1 MVRTTAQSHFS
12 KNCSSLLGKAA
23 DPRKARVRA
32 TILVLGLFSFASSWR
47 VIAAEP
53 QLPPAAKSRVDFKRQ
68 IAPILQ
74 RCQVCHG
81 AAQQMSGLRLD
92 RRDDAMR
99 GGYSG
104 PVIQPGNSA
113 ASRLILL
120 VAGREEGKIMP
131 PVGDKLTAREI
142 GLLRAWIDQGVGWPE
157 EKGTEVAAQPS
168 AARDEKLSHWSFQPL
183 RQVTPPPVRNQAW
196 VRSPVDQ
203 FVLARLESEGIEPS
217 PEADKVTLLRRLSL
231 DLTGLPPTPGEVADF
246 LTDNRPDA
254 YERKVDRLL
263 ESPHYGERWARQW
276 LDLARYAD
284 SDGYEKDRVRPHA
297 WRYRHW
303 VIDALNRDMPFDQ
316 FTIEQIAGDLLPKA
330 SAEQKAATGFHRN
343 TLTNREGGINIEQFR
358 FEQVVDRTNTVG
370 TVWMGLTV
378 GCAQCHDH
386 KYDPISQKE
395 YYQLFSFF
403 NSAEEV
409 NVEAPLAGEMGP
421 YLQAL
426 PEYRKKRSELIDR
439 YGVPPL
445 QAAWEEQMLQAAAN
459 PGKWTDWDH
468 AYDAFQKYLD
478 AGDKILRTPRS
489 QRTEKQ
495 TAALTDHF
503 VENYHRVISKEREK
517 ELKFKEL
524 LKQLRELDAS
534 FPALSE
540 APAITEEPVA
550 RKTHVH
556 IRGDWR
562 NAGVAVGPGTL
573 AVLPPLPAD
582 ARVSRLT
589 LAKWLVAP
597 NHPLT
602 ARVTVNRVWQ
612 EYFGR
617 GLVRTSEDFGTQGEK
632 PSHPELLDWLAAG
645 FQQSG
650 WSLKTLHK
658 RIVMSATYRQSST
671 FRPELQGRD
680 PGNTLLARQTRLR
693 LPAELIRDS
702 ALAASGLLYPAI
714 GGRSIRPPQ
723 PAGLTDLGYAS
734 QLRWQESQGR
744 DRYRRGLYILFQRTV
759 PYPQLANFD
768 APDSNVAACR
778 RTRSNTPLQALNL
791 LNDPVFVEAAQAL
804 AARTLR
810 EAPVEF
816 SSRAQHAFRLVLVRA
831 PSPKEQ
837 DWLAEYYQRQLQALE
852 KEPAMA
858 TALAPSEVAGA
869 TPAEAAAWTALS
881 SVLLNLDEFITR
893 E

>member
-1 MVRTTAQSHFS
+1 
-12 KNCSSLLGKAA
+12 
-23 DPRKARVRA
+23 
-32 TILVLGLFSFASSWR
+32 
-47 VIAAEP
+47 
-53 QLPPAAKSRVDFKRQ
+53 KRQ

-74 RCQVCHG
+74 RCQACHG
-81 AAQQMSGLRLD
+81 AEQQMSGLRLD

-104 PVIQPGNSA
+104 AVIQSGNSA

-120 VAGREEGKIMP
+120 VAGKEEGKMMP

-142 GLLRAWIDQGVGWPE
+142 GLLRAWIDQGAAWPE
-157 EKGTEVAAQPS
+157 DKGGEVAAQPS
-168 AARDEKLSHWSFQPL
+168 AARVEKSSHWSFQPIG
-183 RQVTPPPVRNQAW
+183 QVVPPPVRNQTWA
-196 VRSPVDQ
+196 RSPVDQ
-203 FVLARLESEGIEPS
+203 FVLARLESEGIEPA
-217 PEADKVTLLRRLSL
+217 PEADKVKLLRRLNL
-231 DLTGLPPTPGEVADF
+231 DLIGLPPTPAEVADF

-254 YERKVDRLL
+254 YERRVGQLL
-263 ESPHYGERWARQW
+263 DSPHYGEKWARQW

-303 VIDALNRDMPFDQ
+303 VIDALNHDMPFDQ

-358 FEQVVDRTNTVG
+358 FEQVLDRTNTVG

-386 KYDPISQKE
+386 KYDPISQRE

-403 NSAEEV
+403 NTAEEV

-421 YLQAL
+421 YLQGL
-426 PEYRKKRSELIDR
+426 SEYRRKRHELISR
-439 YGVPPL
+439 NGVPPL
-445 QAAWEEQMLQAAAN
+445 QVAWEEQMLQAAAN

-478 AGDKILRTPRS
+478 AGDKILRTPPS

-524 LKQLRELDAS
+524 LKQLRELEAS

-540 APAITEEPVA
+540 APAIAEGAAA
-550 RKTHVH
+550 RKTHIH

-562 NAGVAVGPGTL
+562 NAGVAVEPGTL

-582 ARVSRLT
+582 ARASRLT

-602 ARVTVNRVWQ
+602 ARVAVNRIWQ

-645 FQQSG
+645 FQQTG
-650 WSLKTLHK
+650 WSLKNLHK
-658 RIVMSATYRQSST
+658 QIVTSATYRQSSD

-680 PGNTLLARQTRLR
+680 PGNTLLARQMRLR

-702 ALAASGLLYPAI
+702 ALAASGLLYPVI
-714 GGRSIRPPQ
+714 GGKSIRPPQ

-734 QLRWQESQGR
+734 SLRWQESQGQ

-768 APDSNVAACR
+768 APDSNVTACR

-810 EAPVEF
+810 EAPPQFVP
-816 SSRAQHAFRLVLVRA
+816 RVQHAFQLVLTRL
-831 PSPKEQ
+831 PNPREQ

-858 TALAPSEVAGA
+858 TALAPPEPAGA
-869 TPAEAAAWTALS
+869 TPTEAAAWTAVS

>member
-1 MVRTTAQSHFS
+1 
-12 KNCSSLLGKAA
+12 
-23 DPRKARVRA
+23 
-32 TILVLGLFSFASSWR
+32 
-47 VIAAEP
+47 
-53 QLPPAAKSRVDFKRQ
+53 
-68 IAPILQ
+68 
-74 RCQVCHG
+74 
-81 AAQQMSGLRLD
+81 
-92 RRDDAMR
+92 MR

-104 PVIQPGNSA
+104 AVIQSGNSA

-120 VAGREEGKIMP
+120 VAGKEEGKIMP

-142 GLLRAWIDQGVGWPE
+142 GLLRAWIDQGAAWPE
-157 EKGTEVAAQPS
+157 DKGGEVAAQPS
-168 AARDEKLSHWSFQPL
+168 AARREKSLHWSFQPI
-183 RQVTPPPVRNQAW
+183 REIAPPLVRNQAW
-196 VRSPVDQ
+196 VRSPIDQ
-203 FVLARLESEGIEPS
+203 FVLARLESEGVEPS
-217 PEADKVTLLRRLSL
+217 AEADKVTLLRRLSL
-231 DLTGLPPTPGEVADF
+231 DLIGLPPTPGEVANF
-246 LTDNRPDA
+246 LTDNRSDA
-254 YERKVDRLL
+254 YERQVDRLL
-263 ESPHYGERWARQW
+263 DSPHYGEKWARHW

-297 WRYRHW
+297 WRYRQW
-303 VIDALNRDMPFDQ
+303 VIDALNRDMPFDE
-316 FTIEQIAGDLLPKA
+316 FTVEQIAGDLLPKA
-330 SAEQKAATGFHRN
+330 SADQKAATGFHRN

-403 NSAEEV
+403 NNAEEV

-421 YLQAL
+421 YLQGL
-426 PEYRKKRSELIDR
+426 PEYRRKRAELVNQF
-439 YGVPPL
+439 GVPPL
-445 QAAWEEQMLQAAAN
+445 QVAWEEQMLQAAAN

-478 AGDKILRTPRS
+478 AGDKILRTPPG

-495 TAALTDHF
+495 RAALTDHF

-524 LKQLRELDAS
+524 LKQLRELDTS

-540 APAITEEPVA
+540 APTITEEPVA
-550 RKTHVH
+550 RKTHIH

-562 NAGVAVGPGTL
+562 NAGVAVESGTL
-573 AVLPPLPAD
+573 AVLPPVPAD
-582 ARVSRLT
+582 ARASRLT
-589 LAKWLVAP
+589 LAKWLVSP

-650 WSLKTLHK
+650 WSQKRLHK
-658 RIVMSATYRQSST
+658 RIVTSATYRQSST

-714 GGRSIRPPQ
+714 GGKSIRPPQ

-734 QLRWQESQGR
+734 SLRWQESQGR

-768 APDSNVAACR
+768 APDSNVASCR

-810 EAPVEF
+810 EAPAEF
-816 SSRAQHAFRLVLVRA
+816 SSRMQHAFQLVLVRP
-831 PSPKEQ
+831 PSPREQ
-837 DWLAEYYQRQLQALE
+837 EWLADYYQRQLQALE

-858 TALAPSEVAGA
+858 TALAPPEPAGA
-869 TPAEAAAWTALS
+869 TPKEAAAWTALS
-881 SVLLNLDEFITR
+881 SVLLNLDEFMTR

>member
-1 MVRTTAQSHFS
+1 MLQTTAESHQR
-12 KNCSSLLGKAA
+12 NCGNLLGKAV
-23 DPRKARVRA
+23 DSRKARIRA
-32 TILVLGLFSFASSWR
+32 TCSVLGFFILAFSWIL
-47 VIAAEP
+47 IAAES
-53 QLPPAAKSRVDFKRQ
+53 QLPPSAKSRVDFKQQ

-74 RCQVCHG
+74 RCHACHG
-81 AAQQMSGLRLD
+81 AAQQMNGLRLD
-92 RRDDAMR
+92 RRGDAMR

-104 PVIQPGNSA
+104 PVIKAGNSA

-263 ESPHYGERWARQW
+263 ESPHYGEKWARQW

-426 PEYRKKRSELIDR
+426 PEYRKKRSELINQ

>member
-1 MVRTTAQSHFS
+1 
-12 KNCSSLLGKAA
+12 
-23 DPRKARVRA
+23 
-32 TILVLGLFSFASSWR
+32 
-47 VIAAEP
+47 
-53 QLPPAAKSRVDFKRQ
+53 
-68 IAPILQ
+68 
-74 RCQVCHG
+74 
-81 AAQQMSGLRLD
+81 
-92 RRDDAMR
+92 
-99 GGYSG
+99 
-104 PVIQPGNSA
+104 
-113 ASRLILL
+113 
-120 VAGREEGKIMP
+120 MP

-263 ESPHYGERWARQW
+263 ESPHYGEKWARQW

-426 PEYRKKRSELIDR
+426 PEYRKKRSELINQ

-658 RIVMSATYRQSST
+658 RIVMSATYRQSSM

>member
-1 MVRTTAQSHFS
+1 
-12 KNCSSLLGKAA
+12 
-23 DPRKARVRA
+23 
-32 TILVLGLFSFASSWR
+32 
-47 VIAAEP
+47 
-53 QLPPAAKSRVDFKRQ
+53 
-68 IAPILQ
+68 
-74 RCQVCHG
+74 
-81 AAQQMSGLRLD
+81 MSGLRLD

-104 PVIQPGNSA
+104 PVIQPGQSA
-113 ASRLILL
+113 ASRLVLL
-120 VAGREEGKIMP
+120 VAGQEQGKIMP
-131 PVGDKLTAREI
+131 PVGAKLTPREI
-142 GLLRAWIDQGVGWPE
+142 GMLRAWIDQGAIWPSETSPAPPSSQSVRSAPKE
-157 EKGTEVAAQPS
+157 E
-168 AARDEKLSHWSFQPL
+168 HWSFQPI
-183 RQVTPPPVRNQAW
+183 RQVVPPPVRNQAW
-196 VRSPVDQ
+196 ARNPIDQ
-203 FVLARLESEGIEPS
+203 FVLARLESEGVEPA
-217 PEADKVTLLRRLSL
+217 PEADKVTLLRRLCL
-231 DLTGLPPTPGEVADF
+231 DLTGLPPAPAEVRDF
-246 LTDNRPDA
+246 LADNRPDA
-254 YERKVDRLL
+254 YERQVDRLL
-263 ESPHYGERWARQW
+263 ESPHYGERWARHW

-297 WRYRHW
+297 WRYRQW
-303 VIDALNRDMPFDQ
+303 VIDALNSDMPFDQ

-403 NSAEEV
+403 NTAEEV

-421 YLQAL
+421 YLQAR
-426 PEYRKKRSELIDR
+426 PEYRKKRAELINQF
-439 YGVPPL
+439 GVPPL
-445 QAAWEEQMLQAAAN
+445 QVEWEKKMLEAAAN

-478 AGDKILRTPRS
+478 AGDKILRTPDS

-495 TAALTDHF
+495 RDALTDHF
-503 VENYHRVISKEREK
+503 VENYHRVISKDREK
-517 ELKFKEL
+517 ELKFKDL
-524 LKQLRELDAS
+524 LKQLRELVNA

-540 APAITEEPVA
+540 APAIAEETVA
-550 RKTHVH
+550 RKSHVH

-562 NAGVAVGPGTL
+562 NVGVAVEPGVL
-573 AVLPPLPAD
+573 AVLPRLPSD
-582 ARVSRLT
+582 TGISRLT

-602 ARVTVNRVWQ
+602 ARVAVNRVWQ

-645 FQQSG
+645 FQNG
-650 WSLKTLHK
+650 WSLKKLH
-658 RIVMSATYRQSST
+658 RQIVTSATYRQSSKS
-671 FRPELQGRD
+671 RPELQVRD
-680 PGNTLLARQTRLR
+680 PGNTLLAHQARLR

-702 ALAASGLLYPAI
+702 ALTASGLLYPAI

-768 APDSNVAACR
+768 APDSNVTACR

-810 EAPVEF
+810 EAAPQF
-816 SSRAQHAFRLVLVRA
+816 SSRLQHAFQLALVRP
-831 PSPKEQ
+831 PSPREQ
-837 DWLAEYYQRQLQALE
+837 DWLTQYYEEQLRAVG
-852 KEPAMA
+852 KEPTTIA
-858 TALAPSEVAGA
+858 ALAPSDTLGA
-869 TPAEAAAWTALS
+869 TTPAEAAAWTALS

>member
-1 MVRTTAQSHFS
+1 
-12 KNCSSLLGKAA
+12 
-23 DPRKARVRA
+23 
-32 TILVLGLFSFASSWR
+32 
-47 VIAAEP
+47 
-53 QLPPAAKSRVDFKRQ
+53 
-68 IAPILQ
+68 
-74 RCQVCHG
+74 
-81 AAQQMSGLRLD
+81 
-92 RRDDAMR
+92 MR

-104 PVIQPGNSA
+104 LVIQPGNSA

-120 VAGREEGKIMP
+120 VASQAEGKTMP
-131 PVGDKLTAREI
+131 PVGRKLTAREI
-142 GLLRAWIDQGVGWPE
+142 GLLRAWIDQGAAWPE
-157 EKGTEVAAQPS
+157 EEGREIDSQPS
-168 AARDEKLSHWSFQPL
+168 LARVEKLAHWSFQPIQKVA
-183 RQVTPPPVRNQAW
+183 RPPVRNQAW
-196 VRSPVDQ
+196 VRNPIDQ
-203 FVLARLESEGIEPS
+203 FVLARLESESIEPA

-231 DLTGLPPTPGEVADF
+231 DLTGLPPTPGEVAGF
-246 LTDNRPDA
+246 LADNRPDA
-254 YERKVDRLL
+254 YEREVDRLL
-263 ESPHYGERWARQW
+263 SSPHYGERWARHW

-316 FTIEQIAGDLLPKA
+316 FTIEQIAGDLVPKA
-330 SAEQKAATGFHRN
+330 SVEQRAATGFHRN

-370 TVWMGLTV
+370 TVWLGLTV

-426 PEYRKKRSELIDR
+426 PDYRKKRSELISQ

-445 QAAWEEQMLQAAAN
+445 QTAWEEKMLQAAVN

-478 AGDKILRTPRS
+478 GADKILRSPAG

-495 TAALTDHF
+495 KDALTDHF
-503 VENYHRVISKEREK
+503 VENYHRVISKERDK

-524 LKQLRELDAS
+524 RRQLREMESA

-540 APAITEEPVA
+540 APAVAEEAAA
-550 RKTHVH
+550 RTTHVH

-562 NAGVAVGPGTL
+562 NAGVAVERNTP

-582 ARVSRLT
+582 AQISRLT

-602 ARVTVNRVWQ
+602 ARVTVNRIWQ

-645 FQQSG
+645 FQQNS
-650 WSLKTLHK
+650 WSLKKLHR
-658 RIVMSATYRQSST
+658 RIVTSATYRQSSN
-671 FRPELQGRD
+671 FRPELQSRD

-734 QLRWQESQGR
+734 SLRWQESQGR

-768 APDSNVAACR
+768 APDSNVTTCR

-810 EAPVEF
+810 EAPAEF
-816 SSRAQHAFRLVLVRA
+816 SSRLQHAFRLALIRP
-831 PSPKEQ
+831 PSPRER
-837 DWLAEYYQRQLQALE
+837 DWLADYYQKQLLAVE

-858 TALAPSEVAGA
+858 AALAPSEAAGA
-869 TPAEAAAWTALS
+869 APTEAAAWTALS

>member
-1 MVRTTAQSHFS
+1 M
-12 KNCSSLLGKAA
+12 
-23 DPRKARVRA
+23 
-32 TILVLGLFSFASSWR
+32 LGLFALGFCLR
-47 VIAAEP
+47 LIAAEP
-53 QLPPAAKSRVDFKRQ
+53 QLPPPAKSRVDFKRQ

-74 RCQVCHG
+74 RCQACHG
-81 AAQQMSGLRLD
+81 AQQQMSGLRLD

-104 PVIQPGNSA
+104 AVIQPGNSA

-120 VAGREEGKIMP
+120 VAGKEEGKIMP

-142 GLLRAWIDQGVGWPE
+142 SLLRAWIDQGAAWPE
-157 EKGTEVAAQPS
+157 EKGGEVAAQPS
-168 AARDEKLSHWSFQPL
+168 AARAEKSAHWSFQPI

-196 VRSPVDQ
+196 VRSPIDQ
-203 FVLARLESEGIEPS
+203 FVLARLESEGIEPA
-217 PEADKVTLLRRLSL
+217 PEADKVKLLRRLSL
-231 DLTGLPPTPGEVADF
+231 DLIGLPPTPAEVADF
-246 LTDNRPDA
+246 LADNRPDA
-254 YERKVDRLL
+254 YERQVDRLL
-263 ESPHYGERWARQW
+263 DSPHYGEKWARQW

-284 SDGYEKDRVRPHA
+284 SDGYEKDRVRTHA

-386 KYDPISQKE
+386 KYDPISQRE

-403 NSAEEV
+403 NTAEEV

-421 YLQAL
+421 YLQGL
-426 PEYRKKRSELIDR
+426 SEYRKKRGELISR
-439 YGVPPL
+439 NGVPPL
-445 QAAWEEQMLQAAAN
+445 QVAWEEQMLQAAAN

-478 AGDKILRTPRS
+478 GGDKILRTPPS

-495 TAALTDHF
+495 RDALTDHF
-503 VENYHRVISKEREK
+503 VENYHRVISKERTK
-517 ELKFKEL
+517 ELQFKEL
-524 LKQLRELDAS
+524 LKQLRELEAS

-540 APAITEEPVA
+540 APAIAEGAAA
-550 RKTHVH
+550 RKTHIH

-562 NAGVAVGPGTL
+562 NTGVAVEPGTL

-602 ARVTVNRVWQ
+602 ARVAVNRVWQ

-645 FQQSG
+645 FQQTG
-650 WSLKTLHK
+650 WSLKKLHK
-658 RIVMSATYRQSST
+658 QIVTSATYRQSSN
-671 FRPELQGRD
+671 FRPELEGRD

-702 ALAASGLLYPAI
+702 ALAASGLLYPVI
-714 GGRSIRPPQ
+714 GGKSIRPPQ

-768 APDSNVAACR
+768 APDSNVTACR

-804 AARTLR
+804 AARTLH
-810 EAPVEF
+810 EAPTQF
-816 SSRAQHAFRLVLVRA
+816 ASRVQHAFQLVLTRL
-831 PSPKEQ
+831 PSPREQ
-837 DWLAEYYQRQLQALE
+837 DWLAEYYQKQLQALE

-858 TALAPSEVAGA
+858 TALAPSDAAGA
-869 TPAEAAAWTALS
+869 TPTEAAAWTAVS